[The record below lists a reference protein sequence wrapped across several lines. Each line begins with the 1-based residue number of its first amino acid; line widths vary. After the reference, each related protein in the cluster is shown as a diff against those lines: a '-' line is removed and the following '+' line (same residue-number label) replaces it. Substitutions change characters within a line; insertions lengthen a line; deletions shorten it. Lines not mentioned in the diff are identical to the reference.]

1 MFFLFCKAKKT
12 KNFYFTWVSMARP
25 TTARTKVK
33 AVLTMPGKL
42 RSTLLPNPKDV
53 AGGAAE

>member
-1 MFFLFCKAKKT
+1 
-12 KNFYFTWVSMARP
+12 MARP